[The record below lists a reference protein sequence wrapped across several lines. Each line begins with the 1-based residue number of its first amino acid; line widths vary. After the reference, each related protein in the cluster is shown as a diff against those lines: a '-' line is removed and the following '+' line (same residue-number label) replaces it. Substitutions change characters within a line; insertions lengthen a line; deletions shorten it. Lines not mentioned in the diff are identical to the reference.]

1 MLGDL
6 ELREPLRGRYADPCE
21 IYFKTTFSF
30 VLSFQGLRDEFSIQF
45 RKLQAFLT
53 TCHARIAQLR
63 QETLQAKVNLLETRL
78 QFVKHNRYHVIAKS
92 WLKFH
97 MGPTSIFTYLNSRTK
112 SLAPFLEWNDRV
124 PYVKRGCQDAVR
136 EHLLENLP
144 RTVAMKSLRE
154 YGF

>member
-6 ELREPLRGRYADPCE
+6 ELREPRVGCARIPCE

-112 SLAPFLEWNDRV
+112 YLAPYLEWNDRV